1 LRLMDKT
8 GVRSRSTLRN
18 CALTAT
24 VAESQVGACGKF
36 RELLP
41 CLFCRTI
48 SGLTWSRGART
59 AEMLLTEPR
68 MRVNRPG
75 GEPSGLLI
83 GAGVKILG
91 FSLERRRPTPA
102 ALPLIADGNSAV
114 WTARRKWRRIQRIL
128 AFPLDMTSL
137 DANDGILAPF
147 AKRLGIH
154 DDRGWR
160 PPSQS
165 DLPTREV
172 D

>member
-1 LRLMDKT
+1 MREIP
-8 GVRSRSTLRN
+8 GII
-18 CALTAT
+18 ALP
-24 VAESQVGACGKF
+24 VQ
-36 RELLP
+36 
-41 CLFCRTI
+41 RTT
-48 SGLTWSRGART
+48 SGLTWSRRART

-68 MRVNRPG
+68 MRVSRPG

-102 ALPLIADGNSAV
+102 ALPLIADGNSVV
-114 WTARRKWRRIQRIL
+114 WTARL
-128 AFPLDMTSL
+128 LCFALFPLEGRKTSVISIQTCHVQREGKNPL
-137 DANDGILAPF
+137 NSWPLAPATANGKGRSF
-147 AKRLGIH
+147 TKTTLGAKRLGIH